1 MILHLGGDFFA
12 KTKEILMILDYE
24 EAACNK
30 DTSLFLKDIETT
42 ALSGKPRAVIITE
55 EQGTYKAYLSPIS
68 PRTLMRR
75 GSGDEDAFLRN
86 VPQK

>member
-1 MILHLGGDFFA
+1 MILHLGSDYFV

-30 DTSLFLKDIETT
+30 DTSLFLKDMETT
-42 ALSGKPRAVIITE
+42 ALAGKPRAVVITE
-55 EQGTYKAYLSPIS
+55 EQGTHKAYLSPIS

-75 GSGDEDAFLRN
+75 GSGDKDAFLRN
-86 VPQK
+86 ISQK